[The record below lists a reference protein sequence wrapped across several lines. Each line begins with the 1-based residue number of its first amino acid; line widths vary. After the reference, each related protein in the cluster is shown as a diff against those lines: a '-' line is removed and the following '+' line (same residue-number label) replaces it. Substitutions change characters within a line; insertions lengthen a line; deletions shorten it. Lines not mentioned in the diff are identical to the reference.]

1 MDQQFRLEAVDVDGA
16 VRESAHEATA
26 TLEENGDTRLD
37 FFKKAGL
44 AGGAAMGGGALMSLL
59 VPGTSQAAGRPPRS
73 FGAGDVGILN
83 FALTLEYLESEFYNE
98 ATANQASSSFITN
111 PQTQVFLQTVT
122 ADEKAHVKF
131 LKSALGGKAVKKP
144 KFDFGAT
151 ATSQEAAFVTTA
163 VALENTGV
171 SAYAGQAP
179 NIKSVA
185 SVKAALSIATVEARH
200 ASVIGLIASNNR
212 KGIVPNGPFDK
223 AFSARKVLKIVDK
236 TGFIK

>member
-1 MDQQFRLEAVDVDGA
+1 MSSDLNLKAVDIDGA
-16 VRESAHEATA
+16 VQESAHEMAA
-26 TLEENGDTRLD
+26 TLEESGDTRLD

-44 AGGAAMGGGALMSLL
+44 AGGAAMGGGALLSLL

-73 FGAGDVGILN
+73 FGEGDIGILN

-131 LKSALGGKAVKKP
+131 LKSALGGKAAPKP
-144 KFDFGAT
+144 KFDFGT
-151 ATSQEAAFVTTA
+151 TTSNQTEFVATA

-179 NIKSVA
+179 NIKAVS
-185 SVKAALSIATVEARH
+185 SVKAALSIHSVEARH
-200 ASVIGLIASNNR
+200 ASVIGLIASGNR

-223 AFSARKVLKIVDK
+223 AFSANKVLKIVKK
-236 TGFIK
+236 TGFIQ